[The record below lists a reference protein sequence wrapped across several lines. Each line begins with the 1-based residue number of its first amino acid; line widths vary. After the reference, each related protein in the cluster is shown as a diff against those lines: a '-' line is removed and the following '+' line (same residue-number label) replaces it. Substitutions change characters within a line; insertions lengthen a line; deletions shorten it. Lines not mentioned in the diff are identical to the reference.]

1 MASGFG
7 PLVLP
12 PKQAQEARILRKSV
26 LQHFQDLP
34 DPRLDRTK
42 HHPLMSVI
50 TIALLGILSGADG
63 FVGIEAYGKGK
74 QSWLE
79 TFIDLPNGIPSHD
92 TFGRVFGALC
102 PEALEERFLSWI
114 TSITENLQINLI
126 HIDGKTTRGS
136 YDREKKLKALHT
148 VSAWSSEH
156 GLVLAQ
162 QKVEGKTN
170 EIKAVPLILKLLN
183 LNGAVITLDAM
194 GTQLDIVHQIKAGG
208 GDYVIGLKGNQGKLN
223 QGIRDWFQAAETQGW
238 RGISFS
244 ADETINGGHHRIER
258 RQVIAV
264 AIDPLPPLHR
274 QSQWSGL
281 TTVIRI
287 RSTRQLWNK
296 TTQEDRFY
304 ISSLLP
310 EAARHNRVIRSHW
323 SVENSL
329 HWVLDVTFNEDSS
342 RIRQGHAAQNLN
354 LVRRLSVNLLKREPS
369 KASLKMKRYKA
380 GLDNDFL
387 MKILAAS
394 THGVSAH

>member
-1 MASGFG
+1 MAIGFG
-7 PLVLP
+7 PVVLQ
-12 PKQAQEARILRKSV
+12 PKQAKEARILRKSV

-34 DPRLDRTK
+34 DPRRDRTK
-42 HHPLMSVI
+42 DHPLMSVI
-50 TIALLGILSGADG
+50 TIAILGILSGADG

-79 TFIDLPNGIPSHD
+79 TFLELPHGIPSHD
-92 TFGRVFGALC
+92 TFGRVFGLLS
-102 PEALEERFLSWI
+102 PEELEKRFLSWI
-114 TSITENLQINLI
+114 SSITETLQINVI

-183 LNGAVITLDAM
+183 LKGAVITLDAM
-194 GTQLDIVHQIKAGG
+194 GTQLEIVRQIKAGG

-223 QGIRDWFQAAETQGW
+223 QGIRDWFQEAETQGW
-238 RGISFS
+238 KGIAFS
-244 ADETINGGHHRIER
+244 TDETVNGGHHRIER

-264 AIDPLPPLHR
+264 NVDQLPPLHR
-274 QSQWSGL
+274 QTQWDGL
-281 TTVIRI
+281 TTIVRV

-310 EAARHNRVIRSHW
+310 EAAGHNRLIRSHW

-329 HWVLDVTFNEDSS
+329 HWVLDVTFNEDAS
-342 RIRQGHAAQNLN
+342 RVRQGHAAQNLN
-354 LVRRLSVNLLKREPS
+354 LIRRLSVNLLKREPS

-394 THGVSAH
+394 TNDAPAH

>member
-7 PLVLP
+7 PLVLQ

-34 DPRLDRTK
+34 DPRCDRTK
-42 HHPLMSVI
+42 DHALTSLI
-50 TIALLGILSGADG
+50 TIAILGILSGADG

-79 TFIDLPNGIPSHD
+79 TFLDLPNGIPSHD
-92 TFGRVFGALC
+92 TFGRVFGLLS
-102 PEALEERFLSWI
+102 PEDLEQRFLSWVS
-114 TSITENLQINLI
+114 SITATLQINLV
-126 HIDGKTTRGS
+126 HLDGKTTRGS
-136 YDREKKLKALHT
+136 YDREQKLKALHT

-162 QKVEGKTN
+162 QKVDGKTN

-183 LNGAVITLDAM
+183 LNGTVITLDAM
-194 GTQLDIVHQIKAGG
+194 GTQLDIVRQIKAGG
-208 GDYVIGLKGNQGKLN
+208 GDYVMGLKGNQGKLN
-223 QGIRDWFQAAETQGW
+223 QGIRDWFESAETQDW
-238 RGISFS
+238 QGIVFS
-244 ADETINGGHHRIER
+244 SDETVNGGHHRIER

-264 AIDPLPPLHR
+264 NVNQLPPLHR
-274 QSQWSGL
+274 QSQWDGL
-281 TTVIRI
+281 TTLVRV

-304 ISSLLP
+304 ISSLPP

-329 HWVLDVTFNEDSS
+329 HWVLDVTFNEDAS

-369 KASLKMKRYKA
+369 QASLKMKRYKA

-394 THGVSAH
+394 THEAPAR